1 MEDGEIKQI
10 GSTQEVI
17 SQEGPIKDF
26 SNQQLKVVSNRLQG
40 QHNLIFDEMK

>member
-1 MEDGEIKQI
+1 MENGERNQI
-10 GSTQEVI
+10 GSTKEVM
-17 SQEGPIKDF
+17 SQEGPIKEF